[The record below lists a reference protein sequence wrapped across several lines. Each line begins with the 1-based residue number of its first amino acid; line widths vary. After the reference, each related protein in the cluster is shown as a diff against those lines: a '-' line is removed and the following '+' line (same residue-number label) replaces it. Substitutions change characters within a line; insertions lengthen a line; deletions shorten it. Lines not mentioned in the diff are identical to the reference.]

1 MSNALAIITG
11 DIYGARDAFES
22 VLADRSINFD
32 REAEFA
38 IQVLQQNDYAL
49 KLATGNR
56 QSVINAVTNVAAI
69 GISLNPAKKQA
80 YLVPRDGKIC
90 LDISYM
96 GLIDLA
102 TATGSIKWAKA
113 AVVHAN
119 DSFVL
124 NGFDKPPEHQFNP
137 FGKDRGEP
145 IGVYVV
151 VKTADGDYLTEA
163 MSASD
168 VNAIRD
174 RSSAWKAWVSKQK
187 SCPWVT
193 DWSEMAKK
201 TVIKRAYKTWPKT
214 DRLDEAIHHLNTD
227 GDEGLYEINNRS
239 AAPAA
244 VADKPSFDRTA
255 WIEKANKAQ
264 TVEDLATV
272 WRTGTEA
279 AAKAKDRDGYS
290 AFKDVVNA
298 RKSFLEAK
306 ANATD
311 VEAMEGGAQ

>member
-1 MSNALAIITG
+1 MSNALALITG
-11 DIYGARDAFES
+11 DIYGAKDAFES
-22 VLADRSINFD
+22 VLSDRSINFE

-38 IQVLQQNDYAL
+38 IQVLQANEYAL

-96 GLIDLA
+96 GLADLA
-102 TATGSIKWAKA
+102 TASGSIKWVKA
-113 AVVHAN
+113 AIVY
-119 DSFVL
+119 DTDKFSL

-145 IGVYVV
+145 VGAYVV

-163 MSASD
+163 MSAEEIND
-168 VNAIRD
+168 IRD
-174 RSSAWKAWVSKQK
+174 RSSAWKAWMEKK
-187 SCPWVT
+187 KKCPWVT
-193 DWSEMAKK
+193 DWGEMAKK

-227 GDEGLYEINNRS
+227 GEEGLAHAPVS

-244 VADKPSFDRTA
+244 AEKPIFDRTA
-255 WIEKANKAQ
+255 WIEKANKA
-264 TVEDLATV
+264 ATPEELETI
-272 WRTGTEA
+272 WKQGA
-279 AAKAKDRDGYS
+279 DA
-290 AFKDVVNA
+290 A
-298 RKSFLEAK
+298 RKAADREGYDKFKVVVTNAGAK
-306 ANATD
+306 LKATD
-311 VEAMEGGAQ
+311 AEVKA

>member
-1 MSNALAIITG
+1 MSNALALITG
-11 DIYGARDAFES
+11 DIYGAKDAFES
-22 VLADRSINFD
+22 VLSDRSINFE

-38 IQVLQQNDYAL
+38 IQVLQANEYAL

-96 GLIDLA
+96 GLADLA
-102 TATGSIKWAKA
+102 TASGSIKWVKA
-113 AVVHAN
+113 AIVY
-119 DSFVL
+119 DTDKFSL

-145 IGVYVV
+145 VGAYVV

-163 MSASD
+163 MSAEEIND
-168 VNAIRD
+168 IRD
-174 RSSAWKAWVSKQK
+174 RSSAWKAWIEKK
-187 SCPWVT
+187 KKCPWVT
-193 DWSEMAKK
+193 DWGEMAKK

-227 GDEGLYEINNRS
+227 GEEGLAHAPVS
-239 AAPAA
+239 TAPAA
-244 VADKPSFDRTA
+244 AEKPIFDRTA
-255 WIEKANKAQ
+255 WIEKANNA
-264 TVEDLATV
+264 ATPEELETI
-272 WRTGTEA
+272 WKQGA
-279 AAKAKDRDGYS
+279 DA
-290 AFKDVVNA
+290 A
-298 RKSFLEAK
+298 RKAADREGYDKFKVVVTNAGAK
-306 ANATD
+306 LKATD
-311 VEAMEGGAQ
+311 AEVKA

>member
-1 MSNALAIITG
+1 MSNALALITG
-11 DIYGARDAFES
+11 DIYGAKDAFES
-22 VLADRSINFD
+22 VLSDRSINFE

-38 IQVLQQNDYAL
+38 IQVLQANEYAL

-96 GLIDLA
+96 GLADLA
-102 TATGSIKWAKA
+102 TASGSIKWVKA
-113 AVVHAN
+113 AIVY
-119 DSFVL
+119 DTDKFSL

-145 IGVYVV
+145 VGAYVV

-163 MSASD
+163 MSAEEIND
-168 VNAIRD
+168 IRD
-174 RSSAWKAWVSKQK
+174 RSSAWKAWVEKK
-187 SCPWVT
+187 KKCPWVT
-193 DWSEMAKK
+193 DWGEMAKK

-227 GDEGLYEINNRS
+227 GEEGLVDITHK
-239 AAPAA
+239 ATAT
-244 VADKPSFDRTA
+244 VDKPIFDRTA
-255 WIEKANKAQ
+255 WIEKANNASTPEGLETIWKQGA
-264 TVEDLATV
+264 DA
-272 WRTGTEA
+272 
-279 AAKAKDRDGYS
+279 
-290 AFKDVVNA
+290 A
-298 RKSFLEAK
+298 RKAADREGYDKFKVVVTNAGAK
-306 ANATD
+306 LKAVDAE
-311 VEAMEGGAQ
+311 VKE

>member
-1 MSNALAIITG
+1 MSSALALITG
-11 DIYGARDAFES
+11 DIYGAKDAFES
-22 VLADRSINFD
+22 VLSDRSINFE

-38 IQVLQQNDYAL
+38 IQVLQSNDYAL
-49 KLATGNR
+49 SLATGNR

-119 DSFVL
+119 DGFAL

-137 FGKDRGEP
+137 FSKDRGDP

-163 MSASD
+163 MSVAE
-168 VNAIRD
+168 VNDIRD
-174 RSSAWKAWVSKQK
+174 RSSAWKAWISKQK
-187 SCPWVT
+187 KCPWVT

-227 GDEGLYEINNRS
+227 GEEGLADIASQRNN
-239 AAPAA
+239 APAQ
-244 VADKPSFDRTA
+244 ADKPIFDRTA
-255 WIEKANKAQ
+255 WIEKANKA
-264 TVEDLATV
+264 ATLDELGGV
-272 WRTGTEA
+272 WRTGTKA
-279 AAKAKDRDGYS
+279 ASDAKDRDGYD
-290 AFKDVVNA
+290 AFKKVVNA
-298 RKSFLEAK
+298 RKATLESK
-306 ANATD
+306 ANAID
-311 VEAMEGGAQ
+311 AEVKEGGQV

>member
-11 DIYGARDAFES
+11 DIYGARDAFDA

-38 IQVLQQNDYAL
+38 IQVLSQNDYAL
-49 KLATGNR
+49 KLAQGNR
-56 QSVINAVTNVAAI
+56 QSVVNAVTNIAAI

-96 GLIDLA
+96 GLLDLA

-113 AVVHAN
+113 AVVYSLDQFA
-119 DSFVL
+119 L

-137 FGKDRGEP
+137 FAKERGEA

-163 MSASD
+163 MSAD
-168 VNAIRD
+168 EINQIRD
-174 RSSAWKAWVSKQK
+174 RSSAWKAWISKQK

-193 DWSEMAKK
+193 DWAEMAKK

-214 DRLDEAIHHLNTD
+214 DRLDQAIHHLNTD
-227 GDEGLYEINNRS
+227 GEEGLHEINQKS
-239 AAPAA
+239 APATA
-244 VADKPSFDRTA
+244 SDKPIFDRTA
-255 WIEKANKAQ
+255 WLEKANKAQ
-264 TVEDLATV
+264 TLDALSAV
-272 WRTGTEA
+272 WRTGTDA
-279 AAKAKDRDGYS
+279 ASKAKDREGYN

-298 RKSFLEAK
+298 RKAFLEGK

-311 VEAMEGGAQ
+311 VEVKEGAEA

>member
-1 MSNALAIITG
+1 MSNALALITG
-11 DIYGARDAFES
+11 DIYGAKDAFES
-22 VLADRSINFD
+22 VLSDRSINFE

-38 IQVLQQNDYAL
+38 IQVLQANEYAL

-96 GLIDLA
+96 GLADLA
-102 TATGSIKWAKA
+102 TASGSIKWVKA
-113 AVVHAN
+113 AIVY
-119 DSFVL
+119 DTDKFSL

-145 IGVYVV
+145 VGAYVV

-163 MSASD
+163 MSAEEIND
-168 VNAIRD
+168 IRD
-174 RSSAWKAWVSKQK
+174 RSSAWKAWIEKK
-187 SCPWVT
+187 KKCPWVT
-193 DWSEMAKK
+193 DWGEMAKK

-227 GDEGLYEINNRS
+227 GEEGLVDITS
-239 AAPAA
+239 KATATI
-244 VADKPSFDRTA
+244 DKPIFDRTA
-255 WIEKANKAQ
+255 WIEKANAAA
-264 TVEDLATV
+264 TPEDLEVIWKQGAD
-272 WRTGTEA
+272 A
-279 AAKAKDRDGYS
+279 
-290 AFKDVVNA
+290 A
-298 RKSFLEAK
+298 RKAADREGYDKFKVVVTNAGAK
-306 ANATD
+306 LKAIDAE
-311 VEAMEGGAQ
+311 VKE

>member
-1 MSNALAIITG
+1 MSNALALITG
-11 DIYGARDAFES
+11 DIYGAKDAFES
-22 VLADRSINFD
+22 VLSDRSINFE

-38 IQVLQQNDYAL
+38 IQVLQANEYAL

-96 GLIDLA
+96 GLADLA
-102 TATGSIKWAKA
+102 TASGSIKWVKA
-113 AVVHAN
+113 AIVY
-119 DSFVL
+119 DTDKFSL

-145 IGVYVV
+145 VGAYVV

-163 MSASD
+163 MSAEEIND
-168 VNAIRD
+168 IRD
-174 RSSAWKAWVSKQK
+174 RSSAWKAWIEKK
-187 SCPWVT
+187 KKCPWVT
-193 DWSEMAKK
+193 DWGEMAKK

-227 GDEGLYEINNRS
+227 GEEGLAHTHAS
-239 AAPAA
+239 APAA
-244 VADKPSFDRTA
+244 AEKPIFDRVA
-255 WIEKANKAQ
+255 WIEKANKAETTAALTDIWKSGQ
-264 TVEDLATV
+264 NAAKEARDADGGNSFKAVVVARGEILRAK
-272 WRTGTEA
+272 EA
-279 AAKAKDRDGYS
+279 AVDA
-290 AFKDVVNA
+290 
-298 RKSFLEAK
+298 EAK
-306 ANATD
+306 
-311 VEAMEGGAQ
+311 EGAAA